1 MLIKEEELGYVC
13 TPLNLDSDL
22 LIETLEFS
30 RLDSFPLRMTVFGT
44 LSKVEIFTFD
54 WFVIGLWSYLLFV
67 TDKILVSTDIGAPL
81 DFLCFSW

>member
-13 TPLNLDSDL
+13 TPLSLDSDL
-22 LIETLEFS
+22 LIEMLEFS

-44 LSKVEIFTFD
+44 FRREEIFAFD

-67 TDKILVSTDIGAPL
+67 TDKILVSTEIGAPL